1 MKLLKKNLPMVFTE
15 NSNNKAVA
23 QVVQVAVTA
32 VQTAL
37 AAVANPLPT
46 K

>member
-1 MKLLKKNLPMVFTE
+1 MVFTE

-37 AAVANPLPT
+37 AAVANPSQS